1 MHSLR
6 PGKIRLNVVF
16 RTKCP
21 VLVLYFLNSSIAWY
35 YLNKKPPKLGQQQ
48 RKQFPEASATRNTRQ
63 HNMTSSDDG
72 VFDDKHSERSV
83 DDSYRSQQKTAD
95 SYRSERSLNVLKN
108 SGNSKLLSY
117 GGEPSVYKESVS
129 TILNYSGNSRSPGPL
144 TRQDFKLDD
153 DIEFF
158 GDENSSGNVLFES
171 REVKREQHVHQKI
184 QSVQQ
189 IRTVEKSPVVSVAVN
204 IPND

>member
-1 MHSLR
+1 M
-6 PGKIRLNVVF
+6 
-16 RTKCP
+16 
-21 VLVLYFLNSSIAWY
+21 LVLSFLNSSIAWY
-35 YLNKKPPKLGQQQ
+35 YLNKKPPKLSQQQ
-48 RKQFPEASATRNTRQ
+48 RKQFPEASATKNTLQ

-72 VFDDKHSERSV
+72 VFDDKHSQRSV

-129 TILNYSGNSRSPGPL
+129 TILNYSGNSR
-144 TRQDFKLDD
+144 QDFKLDD
-153 DIEFF
+153 EIEFF